1 MKIGMCCWL
10 ARARWLAQS
19 NTYVL
24 KAARLFDGAS
34 GSCTT
39 PGMVVVSNGVIQSVG
54 GQNAPAGATV
64 IDLGDATLLPG
75 FIDAH
80 THLSDEFNPDYN
92 GDALLSLQRPI
103 SEKGD
108 SRHRQ
113 RAQDRDGRLHH
124 GARCGVVRFH
134 RRRAAQFHQ
143 RRYRS
148 GPRMLVA
155 VHALGST
162 GGHCD
167 DGAAFDYG
175 LFGHETG
182 PEDGVINS
190 PDQARYAV
198 RFNIKYGADV
208 IKTCASGGV
217 LSPTDDVDVP
227 QLTQAE
233 LDALVDEAHTLHR
246 KTAAHSHGAESSK
259 RAIRAGIDSIEHGTF
274 LDDEAMRMMH
284 DRGTF
289 LVPTLTTRVGLAESK
304 FPPLVQAK
312 ATRAVKQQ
320 DAMVKRALALGVKI
334 ALGTD
339 AAVYPH
345 GDNALEFAFM
355 VADGMTPAQSLM
367 AGTTSAAE
375 LLGLQDKVGALK
387 PGMLADVVAVPGNPI
402 ENIKATQS
410 VIFVMK
416 DGAILTE
423 RPRGS
428 AVNVRV
434 PIPLGIAIASAACHW
449 LPATIWPIARLL
461 SFQISGRL
469 LGAQSRWALGC
480 VDGNFGWRKIHGWW
494 VATRTRHWRRCSST
508 ATRAISRIVRRT
520 FRKSSLPDPRY

>member
-1 MKIGMCCWL
+1 MKLSL
-10 ARARWLAQS
+10 AALAFSSILSAQS
-19 NTYVL
+19 NVYVL
-24 KAARLFDGAS
+24 KAAHLFDGVS
-34 GSCTT
+34 GQLVS
-39 PGMVVVSNGVIQSVG
+39 PGMMVVSNGTIQSVG
-54 GQNAPAGATV
+54 TGNAPSGATV

-80 THLSDEFNPDYN
+80 THLSDEFHPDYN
-92 GDALLSLQRPI
+92 GEALLSLQMPI
-103 SEKGD
+103 SEK
-108 SRHRQ
+108 SI
-113 RAQDRDGRLHH
+113 RATVNARKTVMAGFTTVRDVGSSDFVDVGLRNAINA
-124 GARCGVVRFH
+124 GIVP
-134 RRRAAQFHQ
+134 
-143 RRYRS
+143 
-148 GPRMLVA
+148 GPRMLVS
-155 VHALGST
+155 VHALGAT

-167 DGAAFDYG
+167 GSDGFRYG

-198 RFNIKYGADV
+198 RFNIKYGADI

-227 QLTQAE
+227 QLSQAE
-233 LDALVDEAHTLHR
+233 LNALVDEAHTLHR

-312 ATRAVKQQ
+312 ATAAVKQQ

-345 GDNALEFAFM
+345 GENALEFAFM

-410 VIFVMK
+410 VMFVMK
-416 DGAILTE
+416 DGAILRNDRAAE
-423 RPRGS
+423 RT
-428 AVNVRV
+428 N
-434 PIPLGIAIASAACHW
+434 
-449 LPATIWPIARLL
+449 
-461 SFQISGRL
+461 
-469 LGAQSRWALGC
+469 
-480 VDGNFGWRKIHGWW
+480 
-494 VATRTRHWRRCSST
+494 TR
-508 ATRAISRIVRRT
+508 
-520 FRKSSLPDPRY
+520 